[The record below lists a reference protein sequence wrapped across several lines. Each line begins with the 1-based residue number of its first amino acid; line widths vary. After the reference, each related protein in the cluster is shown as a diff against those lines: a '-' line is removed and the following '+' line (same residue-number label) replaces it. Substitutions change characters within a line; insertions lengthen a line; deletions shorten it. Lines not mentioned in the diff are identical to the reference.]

1 MQRPWRPI
9 VLAVA
14 LNAGAGA
21 AVAAAQTVMV
31 RNAPPGATV
40 EVVLNAKTAAT
51 GTANDTGVAT
61 LTTSMKDLIGKT
73 EIDANV
79 YVDVCDGKRRVLIV
93 EVGAPTVP
101 VEAGCDRRQ
110 ISGLYWVRP
119 VNTVAVN
126 LAGTTPTL
134 LLIKGSYGVPV
145 TAPDGT
151 TPAEE
156 APRSWRQSPKGPV
169 LSGSAGLSKFRDAL
183 LIACGSVS
191 PCSGDDSGLSYSGG
205 ATFWITRF
213 LGVEGTYVK
222 PKNMKASGGDTF
234 TFNSTLD
241 ADVWT
246 IAGVVGAPIGPV
258 RLYGKAGANYHQAT
272 STTDETIDNVTQTI
286 AFRTTGYGWLFGGGG
301 EGWITSR
308 VAIFGEFNLARLK
321 GPAESGG
328 EAFIDER
335 LRLFMGGIRLHV
347 GRSGR

>member
-9 VLAVA
+9 ALALA
-14 LNAGAGA
+14 LNASAGA
-21 AVAAAQTVMV
+21 AVAAAQTVTV
-31 RNAPPGATV
+31 RNAPPGATI
-40 EVVLNAKTAAT
+40 EVVLNAAPAAT
-51 GTANDTGVAT
+51 GTADATGVAT
-61 LTTSMKDLIGKT
+61 LTTRMKELIGKA

-79 YVDVCDGKRRVLIV
+79 SVDVCEGKRRVLIV

-110 ISGLYWVRP
+110 VSGLYWVRP
-119 VNTVAVN
+119 VNTVVVN
-126 LAGTTPTL
+126 LAGVVPTL
-134 LLIKGSYGVPV
+134 LLIKGAYGIPV

-156 APRSWRQSPKGPV
+156 GIRSWRPSPKGPV

-183 LIACGSVS
+183 LIACGTAS
-191 PCSGDDSGLSYSGG
+191 PCSGDDSGFSYSGG
-205 ATFWITRF
+205 ATWWITRY

-246 IAGVVGAPIGPV
+246 LAGVGGAPIGPV
-258 RLYGKAGANYHQAT
+258 RLYGKAGVNYHQAT

-308 VAIFGEFNLARLK
+308 VAIFGEFNLVKLK

-328 EAFIDER
+328 EAFIDDR

>member
-1 MQRPWRPI
+1 

-14 LNAGAGA
+14 LNVSAGA

-51 GTANDTGVAT
+51 GTVSDTGVAT
-61 LTTSMKDLIGKT
+61 LTTSMKDIIGKT

-79 YVDVCDGKRRVLIV
+79 YADLCEGKRRVLIV

-119 VNTVAVN
+119 VNTVVVN
-126 LAGTTPTL
+126 LAGVTPTL
-134 LLIKGSYGVPV
+134 LLIKGSYAGPV

-151 TPAEE
+151 TPAE
-156 APRSWRQSPKGPV
+156 AGPRSWRPSPKGPV

-183 LIACGSVS
+183 FIACGTVD

-205 ATFWITRF
+205 ATFWITRY

-234 TFNSTLD
+234 KFNSTLD

-246 IAGVVGAPIGPV
+246 LAGVVGAPIGPV
-258 RLYGKAGANYHQAT
+258 RLYGKAGVNYHQAT

-301 EGWITSR
+301 EGWVTSR

-347 GRSGR
+347 GRSRR

>member
-1 MQRPWRPI
+1 
-9 VLAVA
+9 VLAIA
-14 LNAGAGA
+14 LDASAGA

-31 RNAPPGATV
+31 RNAPPAATV

-51 GTANDTGVAT
+51 GTVSDTGVVT
-61 LTTSMKDLIGKT
+61 LTTSMKDIIGKT

-101 VEAGCDRRQ
+101 VETGCDRRQ

-119 VNTVAVN
+119 VNTVVVN
-126 LAGTTPTL
+126 LAGVTPTL

-156 APRSWRQSPKGPV
+156 GPRSWRPSPKGPV
-169 LSGSAGLSKFRDAL
+169 LSGSAGFSKFRDAR
-183 LIACGSVS
+183 LIACGTVD
-191 PCSGDDSGLSYSGG
+191 PCSGKDSGLSYSGG
-205 ATFWITRF
+205 ATFWITRY

-246 IAGVVGAPIGPV
+246 LAGVVGAPIGPV

-272 STTDETIDNVTQTI
+272 STTNETIDNVTQTI